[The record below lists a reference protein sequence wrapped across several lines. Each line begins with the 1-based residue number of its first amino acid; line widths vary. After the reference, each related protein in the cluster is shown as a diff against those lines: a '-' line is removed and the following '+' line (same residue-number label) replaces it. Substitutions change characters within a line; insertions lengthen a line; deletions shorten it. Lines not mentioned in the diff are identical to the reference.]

1 MKPRGFWT
9 SGNEICF
16 ETHLTPRASRA
27 EILEWDEAGRLR
39 VKVSA
44 PPVDGAAN
52 ADLRRILADSLGIP
66 ARDIRIVRGETS
78 RQKCVAVKGV
88 SIDHLEKILGR
99 PSGSSTDPSQS
110 KPPSSRSPRSSKGT
124 SSPEGN

>member
-9 SGNEICF
+9 SGDEICF

-52 ADLRRILADSLGIP
+52 ADLRRIIADSLGIP
-66 ARDIRIVRGETS
+66 VRDVRIVRGETS
-78 RQKCVAVKGV
+78 RQKCIAVKGV
-88 SIDHLEKILGR
+88 SVVHLEKNLGR
-99 PSGSSTDPSQS
+99 PPGSSGSSKRP
-110 KPPSSRSPRSSKGT
+110 
-124 SSPEGN
+124 SSPERN